1 MRREALV
8 EHIELNP
15 LGEFLMGCD
24 AYGMTIKTNF
34 GEIETFRDVP
44 VMIGQTDYSKF
55 VEQSSCKGYLLI
67 KGAFA
72 TYIVDIKDQTISVY
86 RATVRG
92 VNNEWCDENPI
103 YGKETR
109 HVQGFSRHYH
119 LQFPFVRKDRFHQV
133 FRDYEALRRRQIQEL
148 TSAL

>member
-1 MRREALV
+1 MRRDAVV
-8 EHIELNP
+8 EQIELNP
-15 LGEFLMGCD
+15 LGEFRMGCD
-24 AYGMTIKTNF
+24 AYGM
-34 GEIETFRDVP
+34 
-44 VMIGQTDYSKF
+44 
-55 VEQSSCKGYLLI
+55 
-67 KGAFA
+67 
-72 TYIVDIKDQTISVY
+72 DIKDQTISVY

-133 FRDYEALRRRQIQEL
+133 FGDYEALRRRQIQEL
-148 TSAL
+148 TDAL